1 MEILEKPDSISAD
14 TQKTRI
20 ILVVNGVESFVGFDL
35 NQTPPAL
42 KIEIETKWEIPID
55 LQEISLDGQE

>member
-35 NQTPPAL
+35 N
-42 KIEIETKWEIPID
+42 
-55 LQEISLDGQE
+55 

>member
-20 ILVVNGVESFVGFDL
+20 ILVVNGVEKFVGFNL
-35 NQTPPAL
+35 N
-42 KIEIETKWEIPID
+42 
-55 LQEISLDGQE
+55 